1 MLTLSDSMMMR
12 FWLFTCLI
20 FKPKLANQILRPTIQ
35 INYSLNL
42 SKWLY
47 FFIFEDM
54 TALSKR
60 IHALAE
66 SQTIKMAK
74 MGRDLAAKGIDIIN
88 LSFGEPD
95 FNTPDYIKDAAKKA
109 LDNNFTFY
117 TPVSGYPELRKA
129 ITEKLRVDNNL
140 SYDSDQIVVTT
151 GAKQALANALLC
163 LVNPG
168 DEVLIP
174 TPYWV
179 SYSEMVKL
187 AEGTSVFI
195 PTTVEQ
201 NFKITA
207 QQLEQAITPKTKVFM
222 FSSPCN
228 PTGSVYSYEELAEL
242 AKVFEK
248 YPEIYILSDEIYEH
262 INFGDKH
269 ESIAQ
274 FASLKERVILING
287 FSKAFA
293 MTGWRLGYLAASKEI
308 AQACDKMQGQIT
320 SGTCSIAQRAGIAA
334 CEGGLESVLK
344 MKAAFLKRRDLVY
357 GLLKAIPGIK
367 TNLPSGA
374 FYFFPD
380 VSSYFGK
387 SANGEK
393 INDALDLSLY
403 LLNEAHVA
411 LVSGDAFGDPNSI
424 RISYA
429 ASEEKLS
436 EAMKRIAAALAKLV

>member
-1 MLTLSDSMMMR
+1 
-12 FWLFTCLI
+12 
-20 FKPKLANQILRPTIQ
+20 
-35 INYSLNL
+35 
-42 SKWLY
+42 
-47 FFIFEDM
+47 M
-54 TALSKR
+54 TALSNR
-60 IHALAE
+60 IHILAE

-74 MGRDLAAKGIDIIN
+74 MGRELAAKGIDIIN

-117 TPVSGYPELRKA
+117 TPVAGYPELRKA
-129 ITEKLRVDNNL
+129 ITEKLRIENNL
-140 SYDSDQIVVTT
+140 NYDADQIVVTT

-201 NFKITA
+201 DFKINA
-207 QQLEQAITPKTKVFM
+207 EQLEKAITPKTKVFM

-228 PTGSVYSYEELAEL
+228 PTGSVYSHQELAEL

-274 FASLKERVILING
+274 FASLKERVVIING

-344 MKAAFLKRRDLVY
+344 MKEAFLKRRDLVY
-357 GLLKAIPGIK
+357 GLIKAIPGIK

-393 INDALDLSLY
+393 IKDALDLSLY

-429 ASEEKLS
+429 ASDEKLS
-436 EAMKRIAAALAKLV
+436 EAISRISAALAKLA